1 MNEWAGTE
9 KTEQSPVEALSQA
22 RGLAL
27 VGAEKDNLE
36 EVMSIKFTAL
46 ATVAVVA
53 LGGAANAAGHLT
65 EVTFGTNWVAQA
77 EHGGFYQAVVDGTYE
92 ECGLS
97 VTILPGGPQVNN
109 SAQLIAG
116 RIQFYMGGTLG
127 QFSAVN
133 EGVPMLIVAAS
144 FQKEPQIVMTHPGVI
159 SSFDELSTLDQLI
172 IGDEGFVTYFKYF
185 EKANGWDAAKR
196 VPYTFNPAPFIANPA
211 SAQQGY
217 VTSEPF
223 AVEQE
228 AGIKPDV
235 WVLADNGYTAYSTTI
250 VGMRD
255 YVEANPDVTKCFV
268 EGSAKGWANFLY
280 GDNEAAL
287 AKIREDNPDMSD
299 DKLAFSIETMKQYGI
314 VDSGDALTMGIGAMT
329 DERMA
334 DFFAKMVDV
343 GVLPADLDYTAAY
356 TLDYANSGV
365 ALEVKSALGV
375 E

>member
-1 MNEWAGTE
+1 MIRT
-9 KTEQSPVEALSQA
+9 T
-22 RGLAL
+22 
-27 VGAEKDNLE
+27 
-36 EVMSIKFTAL
+36 TAL
-46 ATVAVVA
+46 AALAVA
-53 LGGAANAAGHLT
+53 GAAQAQDLT

-92 ECGLS
+92 ACGLD

-133 EGVPMLIVAAS
+133 EGVPMLILAAS
-144 FQKEPQIVMTHPGVI
+144 FQKEPQILMTHPDAI
-159 SSFDELSTLDQLI
+159 ESFDEISTLDQLI
-172 IGDEGFVTYFKYF
+172 VGDEGFITYFKYF
-185 EKANGWDAAKR
+185 EQANGWDPAKR
-196 VPYTFNPAPFIANPA
+196 VPYTFNPAPFIANES

-217 VTSEPF
+217 ITSEPF

-228 AGIKPDV
+228 AGWAPDI
-235 WVLADNGYTAYSTTI
+235 WVIADEGYSAYSTTI

-255 YVEANPDVTKCFV
+255 YVEENPDVAKCFV

-280 GDNEAAL
+280 GDNEAAI
-287 AKIREDNPDMSD
+287 AKIQEDNPDMSM
-299 DKLAFSIETMKQYGI
+299 DKIEFSIATMKEYGI

-334 DFFAKMVDV
+334 DFFTKMVDV
-343 GVLPADLDYTAAY
+343 GVLPEDLDYEAAY

-365 ALEVKSALGV
+365 ALDVKSELGV
-375 E
+375 Q

>member
-1 MNEWAGTE
+1 MSS
-9 KTEQSPVEALSQA
+9 KYLRLS
-22 RGLAL
+22 
-27 VGAEKDNLE
+27 
-36 EVMSIKFTAL
+36 TAL
-46 ATVAVVA
+46 AVVA
-53 LGGAANAAGHLT
+53 MSSAANAQDLT
-65 EVTFGTNWVAQA
+65 PVTFGTNWVAQA
-77 EHGGFYQAVVDGTYE
+77 EHGGYYQAVVDGTYE
-92 ECGLS
+92 ACGLD

-127 QFSAVN
+127 PLSAVN

-144 FQKEPQIVMTHPGVI
+144 FQKEPQILMTHPGAI
-159 SSFDELSTLDQLI
+159 SSFDEISTLDQLI
-172 IGDEGFVTYFKYF
+172 IGDEGFVTYFKFF
-185 EKANGWDAAKR
+185 EKANGWDPAKR

-228 AGIKPDV
+228 GGFKPDV

-255 YVEANPDVTKCFV
+255 YVEANPEVVKCFV
-268 EGSAKGWANFLY
+268 DGSAIGWANFLY
-280 GDNEAAL
+280 GDNAAAL
-287 AKIREDNPDMSD
+287 AKIKEDNPDMSD

-329 DERMA
+329 DARME
-334 DFFAKMVDV
+334 DFFTKMVDV
-343 GVLPADLDYTAAY
+343 GVLPADLDYKQAY
-356 TLDYANSGV
+356 TLDYANSG
-365 ALEVKSALGV
+365 ASLEVKAALGQ
-375 E
+375 

>member
-1 MNEWAGTE
+1 MFI
-9 KTEQSPVEALSQA
+9 KT
-22 RGLAL
+22 
-27 VGAEKDNLE
+27 
-36 EVMSIKFTAL
+36 TAL
-46 ATVAVVA
+46 ATTAA
-53 LGGAANAAGHLT
+53 LALATGAQAAGHLT

-92 ECGLS
+92 ACGLS

-127 QFSAVN
+127 QMSAVN
-133 EGVPMLIVAAS
+133 EGVPMMIVAAS
-144 FQKEPQIVMTHPGVI
+144 FQKEPQMLMTHPGAI
-159 SSFDELSTLDQLI
+159 SSFDEIATLDQFI

-185 EKANGWDAAKR
+185 EKADGWDAAKR

-217 VTSEPF
+217 VTSEPY

-228 AGIKPDV
+228 SGIVPDV
-235 WVLADNGYTAYSTTI
+235 WLLADNGYTSYSTTI

-255 YVEANPDVTKCFV
+255 YIEANPDVTKCFV

-280 GDNEAAL
+280 GDNAAAL
-287 AKIREDNPDMSD
+287 AKIQEDNPDMSS
-299 DKLAFSIETMKQYGI
+299 DKLAFSIETMKKYGI
-314 VDSGDALTMGIGAMT
+314 VDSGDTLTMGIGAMT
-329 DERMA
+329 DERFA
-334 DFFAKMVDV
+334 DFFTKMVDV
-343 GVLPADLDYTAAY
+343 GVLPADLDYKQAY

-375 E
+375 Q

>member
-1 MNEWAGTE
+1 M
-9 KTEQSPVEALSQA
+9 SSRILMLSTA
-22 RGLAL
+22 AT
-27 VGAEKDNLE
+27 
-36 EVMSIKFTAL
+36 MAL
-46 ATVAVVA
+46 A
-53 LGGAANAAGHLT
+53 GGASAQDLT

-77 EHGGFYQAVVDGTYE
+77 EHGGYYQAVVDGTYE
-92 ECGLS
+92 ACGLD

-133 EGVPMLIVAAS
+133 EGVPMLILAAS
-144 FQKEPQIVMTHPGVI
+144 FQKEPQILMTHPGAI
-159 SSFDELSTLDQLI
+159 SSFDEISTLDQLI

-185 EKANGWDAAKR
+185 EKANGWDPAKR

-223 AVEQE
+223 SVAQE
-228 AGIKPDV
+228 AGFEPDI

-255 YVEANPDVTKCFV
+255 YVEANPDVVKCFV
-268 EGSAKGWANFLY
+268 EGSAIGWANFLY
-280 GDNEAAL
+280 GDNAAAL
-287 AKIREDNPDMSD
+287 AKIKEDNPDMPD
-299 DKLAFSIETMKQYGI
+299 DKLAFSIETMKKYGI
-314 VDSGDALTMGIGAMT
+314 VDSGDTLTMGIGAMT
-329 DERMA
+329 DARMK
-334 DFFAKMVDV
+334 DFFDKMVDV

-365 ALEVKSALGV
+365 SLEVKSALGQ
-375 E
+375 

>member
-1 MNEWAGTE
+1 MLRT
-9 KTEQSPVEALSQA
+9 TSALA
-22 RGLAL
+22 
-27 VGAEKDNLE
+27 
-36 EVMSIKFTAL
+36 AL
-46 ATVAVVA
+46 ATLA
-53 LGGAANAAGHLT
+53 LSGTAQAGSHLT

-127 QFSAVN
+127 QMSAVN
-133 EGVPMLIVAAS
+133 EGVPMVILAAS
-144 FQKEPQIVMTHPGVI
+144 FQKEPQILMTHPGAI
-159 SSFDELSTLDQLI
+159 SSFDEIGNLDQLI
-172 IGDEGFVTYFKYF
+172 VGDEGFITYFKYF
-185 EKANGWDAAKR
+185 EQADGWDPSKR

-217 VTSEPF
+217 ITSEPF

-228 AGIKPDV
+228 AGFKPDI
-235 WVLADNGYTAYSTTI
+235 WVIADEGYSSYSTTI

-255 YVEANPDVTKCFV
+255 YVEANPEVVKCFV

-280 GDNEAAL
+280 GDNAAAI
-287 AKIREDNPDMSD
+287 AKIQEDNPDMSM
-299 DKLAFSIETMKQYGI
+299 DKIDFSIATMKEYGI

-334 DFFAKMVDV
+334 DFFEKMVAV
-343 GVLPADLDYTAAY
+343 GALPADLDYTQAY

-365 ALEVKSALGV
+365 ALEVKSELGV
-375 E
+375 Q